1 MTDISITSP
10 GLEGRRSAGLHADA
24 LRRDDLRERRA
35 LLGLSGPALGLIGVV
50 MGLPTLWLFGMS
62 LVGDDGFTLEHYQRL
77 IEQPS
82 YARILMTTLE
92 VSLVVTLV
100 SIVMGYPLAYLLA
113 QLPARAANICMVFVI
128 LPFWTSVLVR
138 TYAWLVLLQRKGII
152 NDLLLSAGVIDTP
165 LQLVHNYTGTV
176 IGMVHV
182 LLPFLVLPLY
192 ASMKGIDT
200 NYVKAAASMG
210 ASPARAFWTVFFPLS
225 MPGLLGGTLLV
236 FVLSL
241 GFYITPELLGGGKV
255 IMVSMKIQQNAALYF
270 NWGAASALGVVL
282 LACTLGLFWGLSRVF
297 ALERLFGG
305 K

>member
-1 MTDISITSP
+1 MTTATTTTS
-10 GLEGRRSAGLHADA
+10 RSSAVPSEGLHAA
-24 LRRDDLRERRA
+24 ELRRDELRERRT
-35 LLGLSGPALGLIGVV
+35 LLGLSAPSLALIFLV

-62 LVGDDGFTLEHYQRL
+62 FIGKDGFTLEHYIRM

-82 YARILMTTLE
+82 YLRIFRTTVE
-92 VSLVVTLV
+92 VSVVVTAVCVVL
-100 SIVMGYPLAYLLA
+100 GYPLAYLLA
-113 QLPARAANICMVFVI
+113 QLPARVANICMVFVI

-152 NDLLLSAGVIDTP
+152 NDTLTSLGLIDEP

-182 LLPFLVLPLY
+182 LLPFLILPLY
-192 ASMKGIDT
+192 ASMKGIDG
-200 NYVKAAASMG
+200 NYAKAAASMG
-210 ASPARAFWTVFFPLS
+210 ASPTRSFWTVFFPLS
-225 MPGLLGGTLLV
+225 LPGLLGGTLLV

-282 LACTLGLFWGLSRVF
+282 LVSTLGLFWGLSRVF

>member
-1 MTDISITSP
+1 M
-10 GLEGRRSAGLHADA
+10 AAAQGLHAAD
-24 LRRDDLRERRA
+24 LRRDDLRERRG
-35 LLGLSGPALGLIGVV
+35 LLGLSAPAFGLIFLV

-62 LVGDDGFTLEHYQRL
+62 FVGDDGFTLEHYQRM

-82 YARILMTTLE
+82 YLRIFMTTLE
-92 VSLVVTLV
+92 VSFVVTLV

-113 QLPARAANICMVFVI
+113 QLPQRAANICMIFVI

-152 NDLLLSAGVIDTP
+152 NDLLMSGGLIDKP

-182 LLPFLVLPLY
+182 LVPFLILPLY
-192 ASMKGIDT
+192 ASMKGIDS
-200 NYVKAAASMG
+200 NYVKAASSMG
-210 ASPARAFWTVFFPLS
+210 ASPTKAFWTVFFPLS

-255 IMVSMKIQQNAALYF
+255 IMVSMKIQQNAAMYF

-282 LACTLGLFWGLSRVF
+282 LVSTLGLFWGLSRVF